1 MELLPVFLL
10 LEILWRLATPLFGAL
25 LPPVVKES
33 GMTNT
38 HDSELEF
45 KKYIIIEFV
54 LPLLCLLLWL
64 FGVASCGYFLLSS
77 QIKGS

>member
-25 LPPVVKES
+25 PPPVIKES

-38 HDSELEF
+38 HDSEL
-45 KKYIIIEFV
+45 
-54 LPLLCLLLWL
+54 
-64 FGVASCGYFLLSS
+64 
-77 QIKGS
+77 